1 MEASQARQIL
11 GGNANISSALPGPRR
26 RNRDRICNGSSPF
39 GEVSLHVS
47 EYNSVA
53 GNGEQFRADENNCL
67 GKRVRNRVLNKARLQ
82 KVSRALDLMENTPSP
97 T

>member
-1 MEASQARQIL
+1 MHEVMTEVPQSCHINEQLYPVFGLEA
-11 GGNANISSALPGPRR
+11 G
-26 RNRDRICNGSSPF
+26 RDVHRPF
-39 GEVSLHVS
+39 DGSLHVS